1 MSPLP
6 QRMANRWARRE
17 MLPPGKGRLY
27 WHVLF
32 HGRPEVSAL
41 VHEAHTRLAG
51 IPNLDL
57 TPQAFIHLTVLI
69 AGYSHE
75 IAEDQVT
82 AMANEAAVLLA
93 QTPPMTVT
101 VGRALYHP
109 EAIALE
115 VQPADRLLPIL
126 HAARTATRTSTGRDG
141 VLAHDA
147 WMPHIT
153 IAYSTADGPAAPVI
167 EALGRGLPSREITI
181 SSVSLV
187 VQDGPEN
194 TWDWRPVAEVR
205 LGTALGSLVQE

>member
-6 QRMANRWARRE
+6 QRMSNRWARRE

-32 HGRPEVSAL
+32 QDHPEVSAL
-41 VHEAHTRLAG
+41 LQEAHTRLAG

-75 IAEDQVT
+75 ITEDQII
-82 AMANEAAVLLA
+82 AMANEAAILLA
-93 QTPPMTVT
+93 QTPPVTVT
-101 VGRALYHP
+101 IGRVLYHP

-115 VQPADRLLPIL
+115 ARPAERLLPVL
-126 HAARTATRTSTGRDG
+126 DAARSATRTSTGREG

-147 WMPHIT
+147 WIPHIT
-153 IAYSTADGPAAPVI
+153 IAYSTADGPAGPII
-167 EALGRGLPSREITI
+167 EVLGRGLPNREITI

-194 TWDWRPVAEVR
+194 TWDWRPVAEVP
-205 LGTALGSLVQE
+205 LGTAMGSHLQE